1 MLKKLEKKE
10 NKKETLRKKLIDY
23 YNQINKDKTAI
34 PAFMLADADMR
45 IIEKNGTLDYWYN
58 NFVNCD

>member
-34 PAFMLADADMR
+34 PAFMLADADMQ
-45 IIEKNGTLDYWYN
+45 KK
-58 NFVNCD
+58 